1 MSLLLQLLQ
10 LFQGKLKI
18 EKIKMNPI
26 RGFWQKLIDEK
37 ITQGKALH
45 VVAPMADVTDVAFR
59 TMIAKYSKPCGPD
72 VMWTEFVS
80 ANGLNSTGREI
91 LKRDL
96 EFSEIERP
104 IVAQLFTA
112 DPDNMR
118 ESAKLCRELGFDG
131 VDINMGCPVRDV
143 FQNGTCSA
151 FIEDRV
157 RAKEVIAATQEAA
170 GEMPVSVKTRIGVNK
185 IETENWIGFL
195 LNQHLEAITIHGR
208 TVKELSKVPCHWDE
222 IGKAVTLRNAMQK
235 DKHTMIV
242 GNGDVKNYTEAV
254 SIYEAYGVDGVMIG
268 RGIFENL
275 WAFEK
280 TPHVQKHSPQE
291 RLSLL
296 LKHARLF
303 ETTWGTTKRFEIL
316 KKFFKM
322 YCSGFL
328 NAQELR
334 MKLMESKNSKDI
346 LCIMEKAGFVIES

>member
-1 MSLLLQLLQ
+1 MINIW
-10 LFQGKLKI
+10 KTLK
-18 EKIKMNPI
+18 KP
-26 RGFWQKLIDEK
+26 FTVL
-37 ITQGKALH
+37 
-45 VVAPMADVTDVAFR
+45 APMDDVTDDVFR
-59 TMIAKYSKPCGPD
+59 TIVCQTARPDLFFTEFTNVDAICSAGRESQIRRFHYSKRQHPIIAQIWGKEPEHYYETTKL
-72 VMWTEFVS
+72 V
-80 ANGLNSTGREI
+80 
-91 LKRDL
+91 RD
-96 EFSEIERP
+96 
-104 IVAQLFTA
+104 
-112 DPDNMR
+112 
-118 ESAKLCRELGFDG
+118 LGFDG

-170 GEMPVSVKTRIGVNK
+170 GKMPVSVKTRIGVHK
-185 IETENWIGFL
+185 INTENWIGFL
-195 LNQHLEAITIHGR
+195 LEQHLEAITIHGR

-222 IGKAVTLRNAMQK
+222 IGKAVKLRNAIQK
-235 DKHTMIV
+235 DQHTMIV

-254 SIYEAYGVDGVMIG
+254 SIYEVHGVDGVMIG

-280 TPHVQKHSPQE
+280 TPHVQEHSPEE

-316 KKFFKM
+316 KKFFKI
-322 YCSGFL
+322 YCSGFS

-334 MKLMESKNSKDI
+334 VQLMETENSKDI
-346 LCIMEKAGFVIES
+346 QHILKEAGFTIES

>member
-1 MSLLLQLLQ
+1 MPNIWKTLAKPFTVL
-10 LFQGKLKI
+10 
-18 EKIKMNPI
+18 
-26 RGFWQKLIDEK
+26 
-37 ITQGKALH
+37 
-45 VVAPMADVTDVAFR
+45 APMDDVTDDVFR
-59 TMIAKYSKPCGPD
+59 TIVCETARPD
-72 VMWTEFVS
+72 LFFTEFTNVEAICS
-80 ANGLNSTGREI
+80 AGRESQI
-91 LKRDL
+91 RRFHYAKRQH
-96 EFSEIERP
+96 P
-104 IVAQLFTA
+104 IIAQIWGKEPEHYFETTTLV
-112 DPDNMR
+112 
-118 ESAKLCRELGFDG
+118 RELGFDG